1 MTDKKSGSD
10 TSATA
15 VRPTKPKRSV
25 ASAPSDTDARKGEP
39 VSDSTPEIKPKSEP
53 VAAVT
58 VDEVS
63 VVDAAPQRPS
73 LSVSKTEATTLD
85 SPRVESA
92 QEPVVSRLSSTVLS
106 AVGLAPSAD
115 GDIPEPAGDSPVML
129 AGLAAFRRQTQQALT
144 GDEALARSM
153 AEPSQSSLMLAS
165 VDAGAGEPVMLM
177 AAAVVNSAP
186 SVPVQPTGIPDPV
199 SGVVTGAV
207 IASDPDG
214 NALTYTVTG
223 APTAGPLAWATAK
236 GTVKLNPT
244 TGAYTY
250 TPTQDARLA
259 AGATSTADVDSFTVA
274 VSDGQQSTT
283 APVSVYVSPTQFA
296 QTSIAVGN
304 NPSAV
309 AVSPVANDPRM
320 YVANTGSGTVSVI
333 NTATGQRIDANS
345 SSSSMDIAVGSS
357 PSALAVSADGTRLYV
372 ANTGSGTVSVID
384 TTTTAYTRIDANS
397 SIFSTDISVGSSPS
411 ALAVSADGKRLYV
424 ANRGSNTVSV
434 VDTST
439 YKVIDTDTGV
449 AGVNSIAVGSSP
461 SALVL
466 NGTRLY
472 VANRGSNTV
481 SVIDTTTNKV
491 IDTDTNASGVNSIAV
506 GSSPGGLAL
515 AGGRLYVTNT
525 GSGTVSVI
533 NAATNQR
540 IDVDPTPASMD
551 LRVGSSPSAVA
562 AGPTGAIYVTDA
574 VDRTVRV
581 LTITRGNTAPLAI
594 ADPTVGAANLS
605 DGAVGGLVKIEDPDG
620 DALSYSA
627 VVSPTKGALTFDR
640 ATGTYTYTPPRPPAT
655 PRPKPRPPTPSSS
668 APPTPTA
675 PLKTPPPSP
684 SQSCQHRRLHRI
696 R

>member
-1 MTDKKSGSD
+1 MGYARYVGRVGGLAVALGVGVAVVTTPGAAWAEPTDNGSSNSSNSSSDSSSDSKSSSDSSSSSSDSSAGSSSSSSAGSDTGSSSSSTTGESSQSPAKVDGDDAGSTADGSGTAAVGDKSATGSSGNKSYAATVTDKKSGSD

-491 IDTDTNASGVNSIAV
+491 IDTDT
-506 GSSPGGLAL
+506 
-515 AGGRLYVTNT
+515 
-525 GSGTVSVI
+525 
-533 NAATNQR
+533 
-540 IDVDPTPASMD
+540 
-551 LRVGSSPSAVA
+551 
-562 AGPTGAIYVTDA
+562 
-574 VDRTVRV
+574 
-581 LTITRGNTAPLAI
+581 
-594 ADPTVGAANLS
+594 
-605 DGAVGGLVKIEDPDG
+605 K
-620 DALSYSA
+620 
-627 VVSPTKGALTFDR
+627 VVSG
-640 ATGTYTYTPPRPPAT
+640 
-655 PRPKPRPPTPSSS
+655 
-668 APPTPTA
+668 
-675 PLKTPPPSP
+675 
-684 SQSCQHRRLHRI
+684 I
-696 R
+696 RCK